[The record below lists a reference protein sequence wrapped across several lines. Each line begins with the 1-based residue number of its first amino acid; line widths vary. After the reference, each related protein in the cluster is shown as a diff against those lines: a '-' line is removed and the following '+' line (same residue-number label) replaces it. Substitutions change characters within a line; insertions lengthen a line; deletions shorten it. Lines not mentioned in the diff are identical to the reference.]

1 MALPLVVDGVTF
13 NYPEPGDR
21 GLAQDAT
28 DWANAATT
36 AVANLQTT
44 YAADQ
49 KRNRV
54 RAHIS
59 AAQTG
64 ISAATVVI
72 FDVEDWDTASG
83 YNPASGVFT
92 VPSGYAGDYVIA
104 AQVTMTQVSSTGNQT
119 LTIEVNGSVVAQS
132 INDQVAAGTA
142 TSGVSCSACYTLAVG
157 DTVRVRVAASAGTI
171 TTVASAGSQF
181 SLLKVSHG

>member
-13 NYPEPGDR
+13 QYPEPGDR
-21 GLAQDAT
+21 GLAQEAT
-28 DWANAATT
+28 DWADAATT

-59 AAQTG
+59 TPQTT
-64 ISAATVVI
+64 ISAATVVV
-72 FDVEDWDTASG
+72 FDVEDWDTAAG
-83 YNPASGVFT
+83 YNPATGVFT
-92 VPSGYAGDYVIA
+92 VPTGYAGDYVIA
-104 AQVTMTQVSSTGNQT
+104 ASVLLTQVTSTGVQQ
-119 LTIEVNGSVVAQS
+119 LTIEVNGTLIATAEYSAT
-132 INDQVAAGTA
+132 AAGTGNA
-142 TSGVSCSACYTLAVG
+142 AISASACYTLAVG
-157 DTVRVRVAASAGTI
+157 DTVRCRLTASAGTI